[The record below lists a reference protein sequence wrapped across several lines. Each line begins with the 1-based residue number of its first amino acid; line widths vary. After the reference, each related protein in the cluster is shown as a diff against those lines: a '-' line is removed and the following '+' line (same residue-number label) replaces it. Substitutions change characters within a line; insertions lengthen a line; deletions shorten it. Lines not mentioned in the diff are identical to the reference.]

1 MSGELTKLR
10 IKGYKDER
18 FSQEIADGEFNTL
31 LNPENYRIR
40 YQISQ
45 NESQAQGT
53 SSAAP
58 RFNKSLPEDLQLEFI
73 FDRSGVIKDY
83 DDKLGE
89 GIIGDIEKFKK
100 VVLDYNGDQ
109 HKPNYLII
117 SWGSLLFKG
126 SLKDM
131 EITYKLFKP
140 DGTPIRATIS
150 ATFKGFIEDNLR
162 VARENNNSPDLTHIR
177 IVGEGD
183 TLPLMT
189 FRIYGDSKYYLEV
202 AKANKLVDFRKLK
215 PGQQIFF
222 PPIEKAG
229 KR

>member
-1 MSGELTKLR
+1 MSGELTKLK

-31 LNPENYRIR
+31 MNPETYRIR
-40 YQISQ
+40 YEVSQ
-45 NESQAQGT
+45 NQNQAQVT
-53 SSAAP
+53 SSTAP
-58 RFNKSLPEDLQLEFI
+58 RFNKTLPEDLQLDFV
-73 FDRSGVIKDY
+73 FDRSGVIKGFADEN
-83 DDKLGE
+83 GV
-89 GIIGDIEKFKK
+89 GIIDDIEKFKK
-100 VVLDYNGDQ
+100 IVLDYNGNQ
-109 HKPNYLII
+109 HKPNYLVI

-140 DGTPIRATIS
+140 DGTPIRATIH

-177 IVGEGD
+177 VVGEGD

-202 AKANKLVDFRKLK
+202 AKANKLVNFRKLT

-229 KR
+229 KK

>member
-1 MSGELTKLR
+1 MSGELTKLK

-31 LNPENYRIR
+31 MNPETYRIR
-40 YQISQ
+40 YEVSQ
-45 NESQAQGT
+45 NQNQAHGT
-53 SSAAP
+53 SSTAP
-58 RFNKSLPEDLQLEFI
+58 RFNKTLPEDLQLDFV
-73 FDRSGVIKDY
+73 FDRSGVIKGFADEN
-83 DDKLGE
+83 GI
-89 GIIGDIEKFKK
+89 GIIDDIEKFKK
-100 VVLDYNGDQ
+100 IVLDYNGNQ
-109 HKPNYLII
+109 HKPNYLVI

-140 DGTPIRATIS
+140 DGTPIRANIH

-177 IVGEGD
+177 VVGEGD

-202 AKANKLVDFRKLK
+202 AKANKLVNFRKLT

-229 KR
+229 KK